1 MSVQAKDIAK
11 FIEKI
16 APPELAYEGEE
27 MGLIR
32 GSGGRVVKTLG
43 ITWRPTVSVLKEA
56 VDREVDMLVIHEP
69 LLQSKK
75 AFIID
80 LRLLKYP
87 PNKVRESLLV
97 KGDFSVYRA
106 HSNWD
111 DAEEG
116 NNVILAKT
124 LGLEIK
130 EKIPYGRIGEIKP
143 LALGEFVNLVKKKLG
158 CPSVLLVGDIDQRI
172 RMVAVVSGS
181 GNSLTDVIEF
191 AKQKG
196 ADVLVSGD
204 LQDSRARFA
213 SELGLALIDA
223 GGYHTE
229 TPGMKHLA
237 DILKSKFADINV
249 VYLDPGAPWI
259 VV

>member
-1 MSVQAKDIAK
+1 MSVRAKKIAK

-27 MGLIR
+27 MGFIR
-32 GSGGRVVKTLG
+32 GNGGKAVEVLG
-43 ITWRPTVSVLKEA
+43 VTGRPTVGVLKEA
-56 VDREVDMLVIHEP
+56 VDKKVDMLIIHEP

-80 LRLLKYP
+80 PSLLKYP
-87 PNKVRESLLV
+87 PNEARESLLAE
-97 KGDFSVYRA
+97 GGFSVYRA

-116 NNVILAKT
+116 NNVILART
-124 LGLEIK
+124 LGLKIV
-130 EKIPYGRIGEIKP
+130 EKIPYGRVGKIEP
-143 LALGEFVNLVKKKLG
+143 LTLGEFVKLVKKKLG
-158 CPSVLLVGDIDQRI
+158 CPNILLVGDTGQRI
-172 RMVAVVSGS
+172 EKVAVVSGS

-191 AKQKG
+191 VKQKG

-204 LQDSRARFA
+204 VQDSRARFA

-223 GGYHTE
+223 GGYYTE
-229 TPGMKHLA
+229 TPGMRHLA
-237 DILKSKFADINV
+237 DLLSSQFANIDV
-249 VYLDPGAPWI
+249 AYLDPGAPWI
-259 VV
+259 VA